1 VAGPG
6 GEPDPV
12 IQTGRRVM
20 AILLEVRGLFDE
32 WVAAVAGAV
41 DAAIGRYARRPCI
54 VLAGESTGVLTA
66 RLQSTP
72 KGQPLADGSFRI
84 ANGRP
89 SPALTADWQA
99 AFRGSRIET
108 HLASGQVLFRPL
120 DFPKQA
126 VDFLDGMIRT
136 QIDRLT
142 PWPADD
148 AVFGWSAPSQTSQDR
163 IELMLAATSKQELE
177 PLVQLAANL
186 GAQSLVAFAA
196 PPAAG
201 ETPADIRVFD
211 RTLGG
216 TSGRGFDTPRIL
228 RAVLLSAGAAA
239 AVALLVGAYVGNSLD
254 SEQQQLTRRISE
266 RRAALR
272 LGPGGD
278 SAVGLLA
285 RRKQTSPSSV
295 VVLEALS
302 KALPDGTYVTE
313 LRIDGD
319 KVQVVGMTQ
328 DAPSLIRLIEK
339 SPQFARATFFAPTT
353 RAQNEPGERFHIEA
367 RITPSFGSNT

>member
-1 VAGPG
+1 MTMISEAKS
-6 GEPDPV
+6 
-12 IQTGRRVM
+12 
-20 AILLEVRGLFDE
+20 LFDE
-32 WVAAVAGAV
+32 WMAAVAGAV
-41 DAAIGRYARRPCI
+41 DTAIGRYARRPLI
-54 VLAGESTGVLTA
+54 VLGGESAGVLTA
-66 RLQSTP
+66 RLKSAP
-72 KGQPLADGSFRI
+72 KGPALPDISFRI

-89 SPALTADWQA
+89 SPALPADWQA
-99 AFRGSRIET
+99 TFRGSRIET
-108 HLASGQVLFRPL
+108 QLASGQVLFRPL

-148 AVFGWSAPSQTSQDR
+148 AVFGWSSPSETGQER
-163 IELMLAATSKQELE
+163 IELTLAATSKQEIE
-177 PLVQLAANL
+177 PLVQLAAGL
-186 GAQSLVAFAA
+186 GAQSLAAFAV
-196 PPAAG
+196 PPA
-201 ETPADIRVFD
+201 PAEPSVKIKVFEQSL
-211 RTLGG
+211 R
-216 TSGRGFDTPRIL
+216 SAMRRGFDTPRTL
-228 RAVLLSAGAAA
+228 RAILLSAGAAA
-239 AVALLVGAYVGNSLD
+239 AVSLLVGAYLGDSLD

-272 LGPGGD
+272 LGPGGG

-285 RRKQTSPSSV
+285 KRKQTSPSSV

-302 KALPDGTYVTE
+302 QALPDGTYVTE

-328 DAPSLIRLIEK
+328 DAPSLIRLIER